1 MQRFKGGGLKM
12 AVLEQNQEY
21 TFTEFEVLNESDDVK
36 REFIDNKI
44 YLLASPS
51 TAHQEVSMRLSL
63 AFYPFFKNKNCKV
76 FAAPFDVK
84 LTKDDL
90 DIQLVIPD
98 LTVICDKEGLND
110 KRYEG
115 VPSLIVEILSPS
127 NQHHDLIIKMNLY
140 AKYGVKEYWIVN
152 PMTKSISIYKL
163 DETQHYIQAAVKS
176 SGKIQS
182 KLFEELSV
190 NVDEL
195 FDF

>member
-1 MQRFKGGGLKM
+1 M

-127 NQHHDLIIKMNLY
+127 NQHHDLLTKMNLY

>member
-127 NQHHDLIIKMNLY
+127 NQHHDLLTKMNLY